1 VTDDGS
7 WIGVAKI
14 ETEGTATP
22 EMVVDSMS
30 GQDFLEGVEVLWIDE
45 EAGEALVQFEMREPF
60 ILRAA

>member
-1 VTDDGS
+1 VADDGS

-45 EAGEALVQFEMREPF
+45 EAGEGLVQFETHEPL